1 MTISLPINDPVRLQ
15 TLKGLDLLDSPFEA
29 AFDRLTKLAA
39 KILNVPVALVSLV
52 DDHRQFF
59 KSQVGL
65 AEPWASQR
73 ETPLSHSFCQ
83 HVVNSASP
91 LVVEDARQDELLRD
105 NLAISDLGVIGYAG
119 MPMTTPDNQ
128 TLGSFCV
135 IDTKPRKWTAQELD
149 ILSDFRD
156 LLMTEIELRRTV
168 RQLNAESAERER
180 LQSEMLRL
188 QAQTLD
194 ALSTPLIPV
203 SDKIMVM
210 PLIGSIDSRRAQY
223 IIDTLMQGV
232 ARQRVEWAII
242 DITGVPIVDTQVA
255 ATLIQVT
262 QAVRLLG
269 TTAVLTG
276 IRPEIAQ
283 TLVSLGVNL
292 DGITTYRNLQQG
304 IQAAMASFGK

>member
-1 MTISLPINDPVRLQ
+1 MTTSLSINDPARLQ
-15 TLKGLDLLDSPFEA
+15 TLQDLDLLDSPFEA
-29 AFDRLTKLAA
+29 AFDRLTNLAA
-39 KILNVPVALVSLV
+39 KILNAPVALVSLV

-59 KSQVGL
+59 KSFVGL
-65 AEPWASQR
+65 AEPWASRR

-83 HVVNSASP
+83 YVVNSGAP
-91 LVVEDARQDELLRD
+91 LVVEDARLDDQLRD
-105 NLAISDLGVIGYAG
+105 NLAIPDLGVIGYAG
-119 MPMTTPDNQ
+119 MPMTTKDNQ

-156 LLMTEIELRRTV
+156 LLMTEIELRSTV
-168 RQLNAESAERER
+168 IRLRAESAERER
-180 LQSEMLRL
+180 LQEEVIRL

-223 IIDTLMQGV
+223 IIETLMQGV

-292 DGITTYRNLQQG
+292 DGIMTYRNLQQG
-304 IQAAMASFGK
+304 IQAAMASFVR